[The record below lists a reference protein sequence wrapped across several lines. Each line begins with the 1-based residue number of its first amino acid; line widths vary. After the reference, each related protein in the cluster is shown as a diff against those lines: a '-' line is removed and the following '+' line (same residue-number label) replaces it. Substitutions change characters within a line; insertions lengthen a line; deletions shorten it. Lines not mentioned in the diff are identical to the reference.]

1 MGRSCSVCS
10 HPESFVI
17 NEAIVLEKR
26 SNRVVARQF
35 GLHHDAVRRHR
46 EHIPKLLVEASRAM
60 DAYEA
65 DDLLGRVED
74 LHRRTLAVLEAA
86 EETGELRT
94 ALAAIREARGNL
106 ELVGRITKELD
117 DRPQVNLYLS
127 PEWIE
132 LRGLIVAAL
141 QPHTEARESV
151 LRAIGRA
158 EAGGTEAPKRLHA
171 APEWP

>member
-1 MGRSCSVCS
+1 MPRTCSVCT
-10 HPESFVI
+10 HPESFAV
-17 NEAIVLEKR
+17 NEAVVLEKK

-65 DDLLGRVED
+65 DDLLVRVED

-117 DRPQVNLYLS
+117 ERPVTNVLIS

-132 LRGLIVAAL
+132 LRAVIVAAL
-141 QPHTEARESV
+141 EPYPDAKGAIV
-151 LRAIGRA
+151 RALENGGR
-158 EAGGTEAPKRLHA
+158 GGA
-171 APEWP
+171 